1 MSVGLDKSVQ
11 PAEGGIEKPVQP
23 GGAVDGVPGPGL
35 PDDVYTRLLTLRTRL
50 RRFERWSA
58 DQAQAAGLTP
68 MQHQLLLAIRGHT
81 DPRGPTVGDV
91 AEYLLLRHH
100 SAGELIQR
108 AEAAGL
114 VNRVRDGS
122 DQRVI
127 RLGLTDAAARRLE
140 SLTALHLEEVKRLTA
155 ESPLGV

>member
-1 MSVGLDKSVQ
+1 M
-11 PAEGGIEKPVQP
+11 A
-23 GGAVDGVPGPGL
+23 L
-35 PDDVYTRLLTLRTRL
+35 PDDVYTRLLMFRTRL

-68 MQHQLLLAIRGHT
+68 AQHQLLLAVRGHS
-81 DPRGPTVGDV
+81 DSRGPTVGDV

-114 VNRVRDGS
+114 VTRVRDS
-122 DQRVI
+122 EDQRVI
-127 RLGLTDAAARRLE
+127 RLQLTEAAAERLQ
-140 SLTALHLEEVKRLTA
+140 SLTELHLQELERFSA
-155 ESPLGV
+155 ESPLGL

>member
-1 MSVGLDKSVQ
+1 MSVGVDE
-11 PAEGGIEKPVQP
+11 AAKPVGP
-23 GGAVDGVPGPGL
+23 GGAGDGHPTVDGAVGRGL

-114 VNRVRDGS
+114 VDRVRDGS

-140 SLTALHLEEVKRLTA
+140 SLTTLHLEEVKRLTA

>member
-1 MSVGLDKSVQ
+1 M
-11 PAEGGIEKPVQP
+11 P
-23 GGAVDGVPGPGL
+23 L
-35 PDDVYTRLLTLRTRL
+35 PDEVYSRLLAFRTRL

-68 MQHQLLLAIRGHT
+68 AQHQLLLAVRGHS
-81 DPRGPTVGDV
+81 DARGPTVGDI

-114 VNRVRDGS
+114 VTRVRDSG

-127 RLGLTDAAARRLE
+127 RLQLTETAAQCLQ
-140 SLTALHLEEVKRLTA
+140 SLTELHLKELERFSA
-155 ESPLGV
+155 ESPLGL

>member
-1 MSVGLDKSVQ
+1 MD
-11 PAEGGIEKPVQP
+11 
-23 GGAVDGVPGPGL
+23 L

-81 DPRGPTVGDV
+81 DSRGPTVGEV

-114 VNRVRDGS
+114 VTRVRDIK

-127 RLGLTDAAARRLE
+127 RLGLTESSAKRLE